1 MAGIPGLLVALTDGY
16 FEFFTEHDGLLSAL
30 TAITVP

>member
-1 MAGIPGLLVALTDGY
+1 LLVALTNGN

-30 TAITVP
+30 TLQWFHNT